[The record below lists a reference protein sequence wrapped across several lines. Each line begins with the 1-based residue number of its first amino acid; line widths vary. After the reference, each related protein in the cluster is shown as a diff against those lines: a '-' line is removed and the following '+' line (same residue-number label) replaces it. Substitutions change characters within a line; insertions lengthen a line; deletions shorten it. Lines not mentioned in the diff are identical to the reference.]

1 MMSAKLNLVVIGNGM
16 AGARTIEEILARGG
30 AEMFNIAVFGG
41 EPFGNYNRILLS
53 AVLDG
58 SRQPSE
64 ILLNP
69 LKWYEENGIRL
80 HAGVYASRILRFAQ
94 GVIGADE
101 SEEPYDL
108 LIIATGSRPY
118 IPPLAGLNAADGAV
132 KPGVF
137 GFRTL
142 DDCARMAE
150 YAHGKKRAAVIGG
163 GLLGLECAN
172 GLSSL
177 GLEVDVVHRST
188 HLMNQQLDPAAGAIL
203 RSIVEKKGIRV
214 HLGAD
219 TIEIL
224 GGDRV
229 SGLKFKNGET
239 LECELVVF
247 ATGIKPNSEI
257 ATQCGLTVQRAIV
270 VNDHMRSEDDSRI
283 YAVGECIQHRG
294 QTYGLVAP
302 VWEQAKVLADH
313 ITGADRDAAYH
324 GSRTATRLKVI
335 GVELTSMGLIEPGLD
350 RDEVVQFTEPR
361 RGTYKK
367 LIIRDDRLVGS
378 ILLGDMSKAA
388 YLLHAFDSNSALPAE
403 RTSLLFDIGG
413 APPKRVTLEQ
423 IPLDAQICNCQ
434 SVNKGTIIDCVNR
447 GLRTYE
453 AVSQATRAGL
463 ACGSCESMVR
473 EVVEWACGG
482 QAADASG
489 RTEEVPLPGSDAEH
503 ELQAKY
509 GKSLQ
514 ALAFYKRQVIDHLNS
529 TMQAFIARQEMMF
542 VGTAD
547 AGGHADASFR
557 AGHPGFVKVIDERTL
572 AYPEFHGN
580 GVMSSMGNISDNPHV
595 GLMFIDFTQDRIGLH
610 VNGSAR
616 IVEHEEFARLM
627 KDHRADG
634 GDLWQDPI
642 LERILNSDPPILER
656 WVMVTVDEAFIHCSK
671 HIPMMRKVELE
682 REWGTDDVKAKG
694 GDYFGAASGR
704 K

>member
-1 MMSAKLNLVVIGNGM
+1 MMSAKRNLVVIGNGM

-53 AVLDG
+53 SVLDG
-58 SRQPSE
+58 SRQASE

-69 LKWYEENGIRL
+69 LEWYEKNGIRL
-80 HAGVYASRILRFAQ
+80 HAGVYASRILRFAR
-94 GVIGADE
+94 GVVGADG
-101 SEEPYDL
+101 SQEPYDL

-118 IPPLAGLNAADGAV
+118 IPPLAGLAMADGTI

-137 GFRTL
+137 GFRSL

-150 YAHGKKRAAVIGG
+150 YAHGKKRAAVVGG
-163 GLLGLECAN
+163 GLLGLECAH
-172 GLSSL
+172 GLHSL
-177 GLEVDVVHRST
+177 GLDIDVVHRST

-203 RSIVEKKGIRV
+203 RSLVEEKGIRV

-219 TIEIL
+219 TRAVL

-229 SGLKFKNGET
+229 SGLEFKNGET
-239 LECELVVF
+239 LECDLVVF
-247 ATGIKPNSEI
+247 ATGIKPNVEI
-257 ATQCGLTVQRAIV
+257 AAQCGLTVERAIV
-270 VNDHMRSEDDSRI
+270 VNDRMRSEDDSRI

-294 QTYGLVAP
+294 LTYGLVAP
-302 VWEQAKVLADH
+302 VWEQAKVLAGH
-313 ITGADRDAAYH
+313 ITGSDCEAVYH

-335 GVELTSMGLIEPGLD
+335 GVELTSMGLIEPGLE

-367 LIIRDDRLVGS
+367 LIIRDDRLIGS

-388 YLLHAFDSNSALPAE
+388 ALLHAFDSNGTLPE
-403 RTSLLFDIGG
+403 DRINLLFDIGG
-413 APPKRVTLEQ
+413 APKRVTLAQ
-423 IPLDAQICNCQ
+423 IPLEAQICNCQ
-434 SVNKGTIIDCVNR
+434 SITKGAIVDCVDR
-447 GLRTYE
+447 GMRTFE
-453 AVSQATRAGL
+453 DVKQATRAGS

-482 QAADASG
+482 QAADGADDA
-489 RTEEVPLPGSDAEH
+489 PLPGSDGEH

-514 ALAFYKRQVIDHLNS
+514 AQAFYEHQVLGHLNS
-529 TMQAFIARQEMMF
+529 AMCAFIARQDMMF

-547 AGGHADASFR
+547 AKGHTDASFR
-557 AGHPGFVKVIDERTL
+557 AGQPNFVKVLDERTI

-580 GVMSSMGNISDNPHV
+580 GVMSSMGNLSENPNI

-610 VNGSAR
+610 VNGVGQ
-616 IVEHEEFARLM
+616 IVEHEEFLRLM
-627 KDHRADG
+627 KDHPAG
-634 GDLWQDPI
+634 ETVLQDPAVI
-642 LERILNSDPPILER
+642 NSAAGILER
-656 WVMVTVDEAFIHCSK
+656 WVMVTVEEAFIHCSK
-671 HIPMMRKVELE
+671 HIPLMRKVELD

-694 GDYFGAASGR
+694 GDYFGAASGQ